1 MRPAAW
7 FFVVNAFVR
16 KGSSRMKLTIALL
29 ATALLAGGVANA
41 AFVTSDPNGGWAEAG
56 YYVHNNMWNSA
67 KYGRCT
73 STLSASSHDKW
84 QVVRSSLNQMC
95 FGVETV
101 STDDADATFQVTAF
115 SIDAKLRRRS

>member
-1 MRPAAW
+1 
-7 FFVVNAFVR
+7 
-16 KGSSRMKLTIALL
+16 MKHKIALL
-29 ATALLAGGVANA
+29 VGAFLIPAPANA

-84 QVVRSSLNQMC
+84 QVVRSSLNQIC

-101 STDDADATFQVTAF
+101 STGRRGATFQVTAF
-115 SIDAKLRRRS
+115 SIDAKLK